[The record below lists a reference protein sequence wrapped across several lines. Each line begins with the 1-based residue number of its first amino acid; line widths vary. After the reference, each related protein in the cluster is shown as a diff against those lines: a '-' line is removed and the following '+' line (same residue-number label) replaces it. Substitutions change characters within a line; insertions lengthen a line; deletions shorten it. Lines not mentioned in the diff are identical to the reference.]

1 MKKKRVIRTVNGSD
15 LDRCDLDLW
24 CRRGLA
30 QRSCLDLLWRAQ
42 RAILFFSAA
51 RPRPAILFGSLV
63 RRGLAQR
70 SVINM

>member
-1 MKKKRVIRTVNGSD
+1 MKKKRVIRTVNGFD

-51 RPRPAILFGSLV
+51 RPRPAICNKYVKLKKVSMN
-63 RRGLAQR
+63 
-70 SVINM
+70 IKE